1 LNSAATPPEPRRCA
15 RSRKSTYV
23 RNAPFHACVH
33 THAQRPVPRTALY
46 LYLHMHMHMPMHIHL
61 HLHMHLHL
69 HLACARGRIA
79 TEREWRV
86 EDLDVALT
94 TAVLGHKPV
103 AFRVTAHN
111 RATGND
117 MTTWFT
123 TLDADATSDDP
134 AIRQAL
140 IDTDIERVAAAIGW
154 DPAHT
159 ALSFGQEIQLP
170 TFRRYV

>member
-1 LNSAATPPEPRRCA
+1 
-15 RSRKSTYV
+15 
-23 RNAPFHACVH
+23 
-33 THAQRPVPRTALY
+33 
-46 LYLHMHMHMPMHIHL
+46 M
-61 HLHMHLHL
+61 
-69 HLACARGRIA
+69 
-79 TEREWRV
+79 
-86 EDLDVALT
+86 DVALT

-111 RATGND
+111 RVTGND
-117 MTTWFT
+117 ITTWFT

-170 TFRRYV
+170 TFRR